1 MKIDS
6 IVKGRKSGNAL
17 IGIERGGSMGTV
29 KRLVDKQIDTKL
41 KKETALC
48 LNKIKA
54 LEGALKMHREKLK
67 ELLEGGTE
75 ELAEE
80 LGIIKGKTGE
90 TVSALYL
97 LERTNE
103 LIEETVVLWGE
114 GVRKNFREFM
124 D

>member
-1 MKIDS
+1 
-6 IVKGRKSGNAL
+6 
-17 IGIERGGSMGTV
+17 MGTV

-41 KKETALC
+41 KQETSLC

-54 LEGALKMHREKLK
+54 LEGALKVHREKLK

-103 LIEETVVLWGE
+103 LIEDTVVLWGE
-114 GVRKNFREFM
+114 GLRKNYREFM
-124 D
+124 DQ

>member
-1 MKIDS
+1 MKIDNTS
-6 IVKGRKSGNAL
+6 TGRNSENVL
-17 IGIERGGSMGTV
+17 IGIERGGYMGTV

-41 KKETALC
+41 KQETALC
-48 LNKIKA
+48 LKKIKA

-80 LGIIKGKTGE
+80 LGIIKGRTGE

-103 LIEETVVLWGE
+103 LIEDTVVLWGE
-114 GVRKNFREFM
+114 GVSKNFRELIG
-124 D
+124 